1 MRATVVLLTATL
13 TFAAALAQA
22 EECRLTPKEVVT
34 QFMTKFYVD
43 KQVRE
48 AFETWVE
55 PGYIQHNPMAQ
66 TGRDAAIAFLE
77 PFFKSHPDIHYE
89 IKRIIADG
97 NLVAVH
103 SHGVFIRGSGDS
115 RSSTS
120 CGSITARSPNT
131 GTSRSP
137 YRRNLPIPTGCSD
150 ACGSQGPRS
159 SAVAGARARLA
170 HVRSSSSMAL
180 PSAAARIAARRSR
193 SIRSRP
199 SGTGSWGRAARHAS

>member
-13 TFAAALAQA
+13 TFAAALAHADQ
-22 EECRLTPKEVVT
+22 CRLTPKEVVT

-77 PFFKSHPDIHYE
+77 PFFKSHPDINYS
-89 IKRIIADG
+89 IKRVIADG

-103 SHGVFIRGSGDS
+103 SHAVFTPGERGLAIVDIL
-115 RSSTS
+115 RVDH
-120 CGSITARSPNT
+120 CKIAEHWDVAQPV
-131 GTSRSP
+131 P
-137 YRRNLPIPTGCSD
+137 EK
-150 ACGSQGPRS
+150 
-159 SAVAGARARLA
+159 SANSNG
-170 HVRSSSSMAL
+170 MF
-180 PSAAARIAARRSR
+180 
-193 SIRSRP
+193 
-199 SGTGSWGRAARHAS
+199 